1 MPMLKAACPEGTR
14 AAAGK
19 ENGTVG
25 TPWKYWL
32 PPKRLPVIPPRLF
45 LRKRTVLTVRSWRS
59 FPHFPT
65 MATGNWPSMHDRHE
79 GPREPFIYYLSLS
92 GLSAWPSAGVWREV
106 SEKAREFDES
116 RDLLTG
122 LTIKFVDQ
130 FNLTGKLVCQPSIAI
145 ANHADMLSETRDLF
159 LPSGQKIPQ
168 RSSLGYKTLDSF
180 RGRKG

>member
-1 MPMLKAACPEGTR
+1 MAAEFSSCPQ
-14 AAAGK
+14 
-19 ENGTVG
+19 
-25 TPWKYWL
+25 
-32 PPKRLPVIPPRLF
+32 
-45 LRKRTVLTVRSWRS
+45 
-59 FPHFPT
+59 
-65 MATGNWPSMHDRHE
+65 ATGNRHQRMNMKA
-79 GPREPFIYYLSLS
+79 PREPFS

-116 RDLLTG
+116 CDLLTG

-159 LPSGQKIPQ
+159 LPSSQKITH